1 MVTPGGFEPST
12 NCLRGNCSAV
22 ELRSHVIYVDVIEL
36 VGQTRARYYTAKEF
50 DVNKDVFQPS
60 SIIIVMI
67 ELTIPGRGELRIH
80 HLVTDVNGTLAVD
93 GQLLDGLVKRIFTL
107 RDRITFR
114 MITADTHGRQSN
126 IDQQLGLAAVRLD
139 PVNEA
144 AQKAEYV
151 RSLGADTVVAIGQ
164 GANDAAMLKE
174 AALGIC
180 VLSKEGTAIETFL
193 ESDIVVP
200 DIFTAFD
207 LIEKP
212 LRILATLRK

>member
-1 MVTPGGFEPST
+1 
-12 NCLRGNCSAV
+12 
-22 ELRSHVIYVDVIEL
+22 
-36 VGQTRARYYTAKEF
+36 
-50 DVNKDVFQPS
+50 
-60 SIIIVMI
+60 MI

-93 GQLLDGLVKRIFTL
+93 GQLLDGLVKRISTL

-114 MITADTHGRQSN
+114 MITADTHGRQFS

-139 PVNEA
+139 PGDEA

-180 VLSKEGTAIETFL
+180 VLSKEGTAIETL
-193 ESDIVVP
+193 LAADIVVP